1 VQSEFDL
8 ERLAELQELLGK
20 KLAEIVRTLVGELTM
35 ALAAAGAGLDAGDL
49 VAVALAAHAARN
61 SALMIDAQPLL
72 AALSELE
79 ARARAEDLVNARLAH
94 HRLLELWPRLRR
106 QLELAVDGDR

>member
-1 VQSEFDL
+1 VESEFDL
-8 ERLAELQELLGK
+8 DRLAELQELLGK
-20 KLAEIVRTLVGELTM
+20 QLAEIVRTLVHELTV
-35 ALAAAGAGLDAGDL
+35 ALAAAGAGLDSGDL

-79 ARARAEDLVNARLAH
+79 MYARNNDLANARLAH
-94 HRLLELWPRLRR
+94 HRLLELWPQLRR
-106 QLELAVDGDR
+106 QLELAADGDR